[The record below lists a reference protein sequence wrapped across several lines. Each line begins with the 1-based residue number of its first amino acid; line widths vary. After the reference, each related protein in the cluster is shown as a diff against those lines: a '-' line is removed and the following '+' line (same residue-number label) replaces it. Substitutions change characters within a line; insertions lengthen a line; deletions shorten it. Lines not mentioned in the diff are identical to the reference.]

1 VPAGAPTAWEAA
13 GKGRLLHFYIPT
25 SVFESR
31 VVKTLDADPSLIS
44 LREEGLQRDPT
55 LENIIRSMVKKLGAC
70 NTHQE
75 PCRDR
80 GVARKCGSDRG
91 RLAFLTRD
99 WSAPLGAL
107 QHSLES
113 VGLHRDSA
121 GHGGQ
126 AIGSLIYIRRQTPS
140 PWGRVP

>member
-1 VPAGAPTAWEAA
+1 MSEGLGWGETPLVDGPAFAL
-13 GKGRLLHFYIPT
+13 RLRQPRSERT
-25 SVFESR
+25 KASACAESR
-31 VVKTLDADPSLIS
+31 CDVGGFV
-44 LREEGLQRDPT
+44 EQRDELQKSWGRAT
-55 LENIIRSMVKKLGAC
+55 RTRNLAATG
-70 NTHQE
+70 
-75 PCRDR
+75 

-121 GHGGQ
+121 GHGDQ

-140 PWGRVP
+140 PWGGVP